1 MAGVYDRKM
10 FREAAP
16 MAGGGFMKQALEQSG
31 AIQPVMEQLGIT
43 NLAGAVPGSNMA
55 ALFMQMYGRAPSPE
69 ELQSFMASNP
79 VRMADGG
86 ATFPDLSGDGKITQ
100 KDILMGR
107 GVSMADG
114 GMVPPMAEDMPVMTP
129 DQEMQMAQAAQSLP
143 PEVLQMAG
151 NELQAVSGELADE
164 EVAREVNDVVASSL
178 YNVDMAGDFKDL
190 MNVVWE
196 QDADVDFYRD
206 KLAQVVGPED
216 AANTP
221 VSVLT
226 LVQPT
231 LQLAEVD
238 KGVGMLMQEELAEMG
253 DAGGGIADLGSAG
266 AVADGIARETGAL
279 VDAVGN
285 MGQGEGQ
292 GRMDQMMTE
301 AVMQGAGPMGQGM
314 A

>member
-10 FREAAP
+10 FRDAAP
-16 MAGGGFMKQALEQSG
+16 MAAGGLMIKALEQSG

-43 NLAGAVPGSNMA
+43 NLAGAVPGPNMA

-196 QDADVDFYRD
+196 QDADVNFYRD

-285 MGQGEGQ
+285 MGQGAGQ
-292 GRMDQMMTE
+292 GGMDQMMTE
-301 AVMQGAGPMGQGM
+301 AVMQGAGPMGQEM

>member
-10 FREAAP
+10 FRDAAP
-16 MAGGGFMKQALEQSG
+16 MAAGGLMIKALEQAG
-31 AIQPVMEQLGIT
+31 ALRRVEDGLT

-69 ELQSFMASNP
+69 ELRSFMASNP
-79 VRMADGG
+79 TG
-86 ATFPDLSGDGKITQ
+86 
-100 KDILMGR
+100 
-107 GVSMADG
+107 MADG

-129 DQEMQMAQAAQSLP
+129 EQEMQMAQAAQSLP
-143 PEVLQMAG
+143 PEVIQAAG
-151 NELQAVSGELADE
+151 NELEAVSGELADE
-164 EVAREVNDVVASSL
+164 EISRGVNDAISSTL

-196 QDADVDFYRD
+196 DNADIDFYRD

-238 KGVGMLMQEELAEMG
+238 KGIGMLMQEELAEVG
-253 DAGGGIADLGSAG
+253 DVGGGITELGSAG
-266 AVADGIARETGAL
+266 AVADGMARETGAL

-285 MGQGEGQ
+285 MAQGAGQGG
-292 GRMDQMMTE
+292 MDQMMTE

>member
-1 MAGVYDRKM
+1 MAGIYDRKM
-10 FREAAP
+10 FRDAAL
-16 MAGGGFMKQALEQSG
+16 MAAGGPLNKGLKALREERPDVVAKMLGKTEEQVRNMAEG
-31 AIQPVMEQLGIT
+31 GMMMPMEQ
-43 NLAGAVPGSNMA
+43 
-55 ALFMQMYGRAPSPE
+55 
-69 ELQSFMASNP
+69 
-79 VRMADGG
+79 
-86 ATFPDLSGDGKITQ
+86 
-100 KDILMGR
+100 
-107 GVSMADG
+107 
-114 GMVPPMAEDMPVMTP
+114 DMPVMTP

-164 EVAREVNDVVASSL
+164 EISRGVNDAISSTL

-238 KGVGMLMQEELAEMG
+238 KGIGMLMQEELAEVG
-253 DAGGGIADLGSAG
+253 DVGGGITELGSAG
-266 AVADGIARETGAL
+266 AVADGMARETGAL

-285 MGQGEGQ
+285 MSPGAGQGG
-292 GRMDQMMTE
+292 MDQMMTE

>member
-10 FREAAP
+10 FRDAAP
-16 MAGGGFMKQALEQSG
+16 MAGGGLMIKLLEQSG

-43 NLAGAVPGSNMA
+43 NLAGAVPGPNMA

-285 MGQGEGQ
+285 MGQGAGQ
-292 GRMDQMMTE
+292 GGMDQMMTE